1 MPILELAWESSMLH
15 SQWNTSIP
23 SSVSFKN
30 LNQMM
35 NFMKI
40 YKTQLQPYYSLTHLQ
55 DYCLEN
61 PATAKV
67 AREEKKKKIETLAIV
82 KYEF

>member
-1 MPILELAWESSMLH
+1 
-15 SQWNTSIP
+15 
-23 SSVSFKN
+23 
-30 LNQMM
+30 M